1 MNLPEAVTGMLQR
14 VVVEGEPPVQLVPL
28 PNTKPQGNWAQV
40 AADSGGAPRAE
51 EGAKPRMQL
60 NPNAT
65 PFAFNPGA
73 SAFMPAGRQ

>member
-1 MNLPEAVTGMLQR
+1 MLQR

-40 AADSGGAPRAE
+40 AAASGSAPRAE
-51 EGAKPRMQL
+51 EPPPKPKPKMQL

-73 SAFMPAGRQ
+73 SAFTPAGRQ